1 MQNDVIII
9 GGGLGGLFTG
19 ALLAREGLSVTI
31 VEKNAAIGGGL
42 QTFHRF
48 GSTFDTGMHTLGG
61 FNHGDNLD
69 RICRYLGIRD
79 QLCIKPDD
87 CLTQITNASDGVTYH
102 IDYGR
107 EGFVKSLAGY
117 FPHETE
123 NLKRYVD
130 TLYRL
135 TEEVPIF
142 HLRDTED
149 YILTHSPEFLMAA
162 DELIAAYITD
172 ERLRD
177 LLAFMNPM
185 YGGVAGH
192 TPAYV
197 HALINVLY
205 INRPYRFVDDSAH
218 LARLLAGVI
227 KQNGGQILAG
237 EEVTALEAE
246 GRHITAVCTRHGH
259 RLTADTYIAAIHPL
273 TLSHLLPPGTWPP
286 AYRKRLEQIALTN
299 SAFTVYITFKPET
312 FPYID
317 HTCYWQADYGLM
329 WQHAATPQPLWP
341 QGFMYFT
348 PPVEGQSKW
357 AEKMVVNCVMDFKET
372 ERWSDTLTH
381 HRGEDYEQWKAQR
394 IDAVVERLTMLHPD
408 FRDKIAHIGAS
419 TPLTIRDYYHT
430 PRGALFGYAKDCH
443 QPALSYL
450 PVRTKADNLLLT
462 GQNVNLHGICGVP
475 LTAIVTAE
483 ALTGRNHIVKKIR
496 EATPD

>member
-19 ALLAREGLSVTI
+19 ALLAREGRSVTI

-42 QTFHRF
+42 QSFHRF

-79 QLCIKPDD
+79 QLHIKPDD

-102 IDYGR
+102 MEYGR
-107 EGFVKSLAGY
+107 ENFVKSLAGY
-117 FPHETE
+117 FPHEAD

-135 TEEVPIF
+135 TDEVPIF

-162 DELIAAYITD
+162 DELIAAYIAD

-205 INRPYRFVDDSAH
+205 INRPFRFVDDSAH
-218 LARLLAGVI
+218 LAHLLADVV
-227 KQNGGQILAG
+227 KQNGGQILSG
-237 EEVTALEAE
+237 EEVTQIEAE
-246 GRHITAVCTRHGH
+246 DRHLTAVCTSRGK
-259 RLTADTYIAAIHPL
+259 RLTANTYIGAIHPL
-273 TLSHLLPPGTWPP
+273 TLCRMLPPGTWPP

-394 IDAVVERLTMLHPD
+394 IDAVVERLTLLHPD

>member
-19 ALLAREGLSVTI
+19 ALLSREGRSVTI

-79 QLCIKPDD
+79 QLRIKPDD
-87 CLTQITNASDGVTYH
+87 CLTQITNASDGVTYRM
-102 IDYGR
+102 DYGR
-107 EGFVKSLAGY
+107 EGFVKSLSDY
-117 FPHETE
+117 FPHEAD

-142 HLRDTED
+142 HLRDTEY

-162 DELIAAYITD
+162 DELIAAYIAD
-172 ERLRD
+172 KRLRD

-205 INRPYRFVDDSAH
+205 INRPFRFVDDSAH
-218 LARLLAGVI
+218 LAHLLAGVV
-227 KQNGGQILAG
+227 KQNGGQILSG
-237 EEVTALEAE
+237 EEVTQIEAE
-246 GRHITAVCTRHGH
+246 GRHLTAVCTGRGK
-259 RLTADTYIAAIHPL
+259 RLTAETYIGAIHPL
-273 TLSHLLPPGTWPP
+273 TLSRLLPPGTWPP
-286 AYRKRLEQIALTN
+286 AYKQRLEQIALTN
-299 SAFTVYITFKPET
+299 SAFTVYITFKPKA

-317 HTCYWQADYGLM
+317 HTCFWQADYGLM
-329 WQHAATPQPLWP
+329 WQHAATPGPLWP

-348 PPVEGQSKW
+348 PPVEGQSEW

-372 ERWSDTLTH
+372 EQWSDTLTH
-381 HRGEDYEQWKAQR
+381 HRGEDYERWKNQR
-394 IDAVVERLTMLHPD
+394 IEAVVERLTHLYPD
-408 FRDKIAHIGAS
+408 IKGQIAQIGAS
-419 TPLTIRDYYHT
+419 SPLTIRDYYHT
-430 PRGALFGYAKDCH
+430 PRGALFGYAKDCQ

-483 ALTGRNHIVKKIR
+483 ALTGRNHIVRKIR
-496 EATPD
+496 EATAH